1 VNVSFGR
8 REGGDSSSS
17 CCGTPSAK
25 RFTGRWRLLFGQGG
39 GFEQA
44 GKYLGLGAERR
55 SGGSQKVVAGARSSD
70 MFKILDW
77 PKNTAK
83 RQGAGHDI
91 VVCAVLTLLN

>member
-1 VNVSFGR
+1 M
-8 REGGDSSSS
+8 
-17 CCGTPSAK
+17 
-25 RFTGRWRLLFGQGG
+25 
-39 GFEQA
+39 
-44 GKYLGLGAERR
+44 GLGAERR

-91 VVCAVLTLLN
+91 AVCAVLTLLN